1 MEDKD
6 QSEISDFFSS
16 ETEHKTPVT
25 ESTTEKAISDWGS
38 DFDTTKASA
47 LEPKQAP
54 QANTEK
60 APESIVKLITTKEA
74 EASATVTIG
83 IVDLMQRTV
92 LNIVL
97 NKKFEKKF
105 TEEQMEIVDR
115 VEDLPDDKLSPEE
128 SNLKRRFNKSFAK
141 YEKTGDSIPF
151 TSDEKDEMRE
161 ILSEYYKVTGKSV
174 SPNLLLAGAFI
185 DKIGKR
191 VATIMFD

>member
-1 MEDKD
+1 MEDNDKV
-6 QSEISDFFSS
+6 EINDFFSS
-16 ETEHKTPVT
+16 ETEIKMPVI
-25 ESTTEKAISDWGS
+25 EAVENKPISSWGS
-38 DFDTTKASA
+38 DFDTTRAMA
-47 LEPKQAP
+47 TEPKQAP
-54 QANTEK
+54 TNTEVK
-60 APESIVKLITTKEA
+60 TESTVKTITTKEA

-83 IVDLMQRTV
+83 VVDLMQRTI

-105 TEEQMEIVDR
+105 TEQELETVDR
-115 VEDLPDDKLSPEE
+115 VEDLPEEKLSPEE

-141 YEKTGDSIPF
+141 YEKNGASIPF
-151 TSDEKDEMRE
+151 TPDEKDEMRE
-161 ILSEYYKVTGKSV
+161 ILAEYYKVTGKSV

>member
-1 MEDKD
+1 MEDID
-6 QSEISDFFSS
+6 VNEINDFFNS
-16 ETEHKTPVT
+16 ETEHKTPVL
-25 ESTTEKAISDWGS
+25 EAIVDKPISAWGS
-38 DFDTTKASA
+38 DFDTAKA
-47 LEPKQAP
+47 EEVEQK
-54 QANTEK
+54 K
-60 APESIVKLITTKEA
+60 APVVSESKNESIVKQITTKEA

-105 TEEQMEIVDR
+105 TEQQMEIVDR
-115 VEDLPDDKLSPEE
+115 VEDTPEDKLTPEE
-128 SNLKRRFNKSFAK
+128 ASLKRRFNKSFAK
-141 YEKTGDSIPF
+141 YEKTGESIPF
-151 TSDEKDEMRE
+151 TVTEKDEMKE

>member
-1 MEDKD
+1 MEDND
-6 QSEISDFFSS
+6 LTEINDFFSS
-16 ETEHKTPVT
+16 ETEIKNPVLET
-25 ESTTEKAISDWGS
+25 VIDKPISAWGS
-38 DFDTTKASA
+38 DFDTTRAMA
-47 LEPKQAP
+47 TEPKQTPVVA
-54 QANTEK
+54 ESK
-60 APESIVKLITTKEA
+60 VESIVKTITAKEA

-105 TEEQMEIVDR
+105 TEEQVQTVDR
-115 VEDLPDDKLSPEE
+115 VEDTPDDKLTPEE

-151 TSDEKDEMRE
+151 TADEKDEMRE

>member
-1 MEDKD
+1 MEDTD
-6 QSEISDFFSS
+6 QNEISDFFSS
-16 ETEHKTPVT
+16 ETEHKTPET

-47 LEPKQAP
+47 LEPKPAAQA
-54 QANTEK
+54 TEK
-60 APESIVKLITTKEA
+60 TPESIVKLITTKEA

-115 VEDLPDDKLSPEE
+115 VEDLPEDKLSPEE

-151 TSDEKDEMRE
+151 TPDEKDDMRE